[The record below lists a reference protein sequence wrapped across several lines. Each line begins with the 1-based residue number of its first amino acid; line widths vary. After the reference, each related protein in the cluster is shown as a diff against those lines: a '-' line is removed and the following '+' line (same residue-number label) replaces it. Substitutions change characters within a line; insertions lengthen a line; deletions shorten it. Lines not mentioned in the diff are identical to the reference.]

1 MTFFK
6 QLKKPFLALVTVL
19 TVVSSLSVASFFAPK
34 ASAAT
39 LPDQTDSSL
48 NIDAKAAIAVD
59 AKTGQVLYAKN
70 AEQTLPVASMSK
82 LLTAYMVL
90 QAIDQGKLKWD
101 QKVTPSDAAQ
111 EVSQDTT
118 LSNVPLKKGESY
130 TVKSLYQATLI
141 YSANGAAMALADA
154 VGGTQKI
161 SSI

>member
-1 MTFFK
+1 MLFR
-6 QLKKPFLALVTVL
+6 
-19 TVVSSLSVASFFAPK
+19 S
-34 ASAAT
+34 
-39 LPDQTDSSL
+39 
-48 NIDAKAAIAVD
+48 D

-118 LSNVPLKKGESY
+118 LSNVPLKKGGAHIVCESAKEPEL
-130 TVKSLYQATLI
+130 VRERLI
-141 YSANGAAMALADA
+141 G
-154 VGGTQKI
+154 
-161 SSI
+161 

>member
-1 MTFFK
+1 MKLSERIKQMTFFK
-6 QLKKPFLALVTVL
+6 QLKKPVLALVTVL

-82 LLTAYMVL
+82 LLTAYML
-90 QAIDQGKLKWD
+90 CSRGGIWRRGKRAGSDGYALFPVK
-101 QKVTPSDAAQ
+101 KV
-111 EVSQDTT
+111 
-118 LSNVPLKKGESY
+118 
-130 TVKSLYQATLI
+130 
-141 YSANGAAMALADA
+141 
-154 VGGTQKI
+154 
-161 SSI
+161 